1 MSSIQNTNRNNIS
14 IKTDSSA
21 ELVRELSKLGVFR
34 KKDKKRA
41 KRSPSTYD
49 GGEMVGYTRPLD
61 GPQMRNLPPIQQIQ
75 PGFTQNQI
83 EGIQRSTDATIAAL
97 RAEVAQNRGE
107 DNRNPLGAVV
117 NPAVERFRGSI
128 FPAQASGDQ
137 PIDPFASS
145 RMGSAAFGNEPD
157 DREER
162 FTETLNEGGPE
173 AVEEQQRTF
182 FAPAESKEEP
192 YFDLLDA
199 AEQAAQS
206 TSSRLLPYERVRA
219 SVRAKKDTKNKSL

>member
-49 GGEMVGYTRPLD
+49 GGDMVGYTQPLD

-75 PGFTQNQI
+75 AGFTQNQI
-83 EGIQRSTDATIAAL
+83 ESIQRSNDAVVAAL
-97 RAEVAQNRGE
+97 SAEVAQHRSE
-107 DNRNPLGAVV
+107 DKRNPLGAVV

-145 RMGSAAFGNEPD
+145 RMGSASFGNQPD
-157 DREER
+157 VQEER

-173 AVEEQQRTF
+173 AVEEQQKSF
-182 FAPAESKEEP
+182 YAPAESKEDP
-192 YFDLLDA
+192 YFNLLDA
-199 AEQAAQS
+199 AEQAASS
-206 TSSRLLPYERVRA
+206 TSNRLLPYERVRA
-219 SVRAKKDTKNKSL
+219 SKRKDKKSP